1 MVGVII
7 SKQEKSHNFARPNF
21 YEVFRRYLPGK
32 MMTDVALNIHFKV
45 GRIFRSQV
53 ELSLV

>member
-1 MVGVII
+1 MVTE
-7 SKQEKSHNFARPNF
+7 QEKDF